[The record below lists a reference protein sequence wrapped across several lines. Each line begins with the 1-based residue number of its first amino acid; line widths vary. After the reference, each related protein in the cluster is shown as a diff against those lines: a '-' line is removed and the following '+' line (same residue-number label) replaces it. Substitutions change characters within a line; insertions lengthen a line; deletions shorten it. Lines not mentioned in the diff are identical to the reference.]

1 MIGEYARNPASRLP
15 RRDFLAESVG
25 LTAGAVTALEMPAS
39 RGHGA
44 DAGRGPII
52 DTHVHF
58 YDPTRPEGVPWPDPS
73 DALLYRPVSPADWKR
88 LVAPFGPAGVIVVEA
103 SRWVEDN
110 QWLLDLAERH
120 AATLHGGMLGIVGV
134 VGSLPLEDEASAT
147 LIDRFAG
154 QRRFRGVRVHGDN
167 LLRGLDDK
175 GYVDRLARL
184 KERGLALDVNG
195 GKVFDAV
202 ASVAKRFPALPV
214 VVNHIGNTPI
224 TKAGPR
230 PEWLAA
236 IDRVAQ
242 RPNVFM
248 KVSALVE
255 NAADSMKLAK
265 APVDPAF
272 YEPWLDAAWTA
283 FGNERL
289 MYGSN
294 WPVSDRGGTYADAFA
309 ITQPYVQARGGGA
322 ERWFYS
328 EASRAAY
335 RWA

>member
-1 MIGEYARNPASRLP
+1 MIRQHPPNPSAGIH
-15 RRDFLAESVG
+15 RRRFLEESIG
-25 LTAGAVTALEMPAS
+25 LAAGAAAS
-39 RGHGA
+39 SLSSSWVHGA

-58 YDPTRPEGVPWPDPS
+58 YDPTRPEGVPWPGPA
-73 DALLYRPVSPADWKR
+73 DALLYRPVLPDDWER
-88 LVAPFGPAGVIVVEA
+88 RVVPFGPAGVIVVEA
-103 SRWVEDN
+103 SPWVEDN

-120 AATLHGGMLGIVGV
+120 AATLRGGMLGIVGV
-134 VGSLPLEDEASAT
+134 VGSLPLEDEASAS
-147 LIDRFAG
+147 LIDRFAK
-154 QRRFRGVRVHGDN
+154 QRRFRGIRVNGDK
-167 LLRGLDDK
+167 LLTGLDDK
-175 GYVDRLARL
+175 GYVDRLARFNDH
-184 KERGLALDVNG
+184 GLTLDVNG

-202 ASVAKRFPALPV
+202 ETVAKRFPTLRV
-214 VVNHIGNTPI
+214 VLNHMGNTPI

-236 IDRVAQ
+236 IDTVSQ

-255 NAADSMKLAK
+255 NAAYSMKLPT

-272 YEPWLDAAWTA
+272 YQPWLDAAWKA

-294 WPVSDRGGTYADAFA
+294 WPVSDRGGTYTDMFA
-309 ITQPYVQARGGGA
+309 ITQPYVQARGAGA

-328 EASRAAY
+328 ESSQAAY